1 MADDKAPPSGAADH
15 SPEAPPSGAA
25 DHSHPPAVGFIG
37 LGIMGRPMALNLLKA
52 GYPLVVHNRTRTRE
66 QDLVTE
72 GARAADSPREVA
84 EQAEIVITMLPD
96 SPDVELVYLGE
107 DGVIAGARDG
117 ELLIDMSS
125 VAPATA
131 QAVSAAAR
139 DIGADALDAPVS
151 GGDVGARDG
160 TLSIMVGGP
169 EEAFERAR
177 PIFDVLGKTIVRLG
191 EAGAGQTAKAC
202 NQMLVAITIEAVSE
216 ALVLASKAGVDPE
229 RLIEVLSGGLAGNR
243 VMEVRRRNF
252 LEHDFT
258 PGFKLELHHKDLGIA
273 LRTARD
279 LGVYVP
285 TTAIVDQMLAA
296 LQSAGDGGLDH
307 SALLKVIEQA
317 SAHEI

>member
-1 MADDKAPPSGAADH
+1 MPDKPV
-15 SPEAPPSGAA
+15 
-25 DHSHPPAVGFIG
+25 VGFIG
-37 LGIMGRPMALNLLKA
+37 LGIMGRPMALNLAHA
-52 GYPLVVHNRTRTRE
+52 GYPLVVHNRTRAKE
-66 QDLVTE
+66 NDLVSE
-72 GARAADSPREVA
+72 GAQSADGPREVA
-84 EQAEIVITMLPD
+84 QRAEIVITMLPD
-96 SPDVELVYLGE
+96 SPDVEEVYLGE

-117 ELLIDMSS
+117 QLLIDMSS

-131 QAVSAAAR
+131 RTVFAAAQ
-139 DIGADALDAPVS
+139 DIGAVALDAPVS

-169 EEAFERAR
+169 EDAFERAH

-202 NQMLVAITIEAVSE
+202 NQLLVAITIEAVSE

-273 LRTARD
+273 LRTAREF
-279 LGVYVP
+279 GVYVP
-285 TTAIVDQMLAA
+285 TAAIVDQMLAA
-296 LQSAGDGGLDH
+296 LKAAGDGGLDH
-307 SALLKVIEQA
+307 SALLKFIEQA
-317 SAHEI
+317 SAHEIGPAGS

>member
-1 MADDKAPPSGAADH
+1 M
-15 SPEAPPSGAA
+15 PEPTI
-25 DHSHPPAVGFIG
+25 GFIG
-37 LGIMGRPMALNLLKA
+37 LGIMGGPMAANLRQA
-52 GYPLVVHNRTRTRE
+52 GYPLVVHNRSRAKVDE
-66 QDLVTE
+66 FVKE
-72 GARAADSPREVA
+72 GGEAAATPKEAAERSEV
-84 EQAEIVITMLPD
+84 VITMLPD
-96 SPDVELVYLGE
+96 SPDVEQVYLGD
-107 DGVIAGARDG
+107 DGVIAGTSAGR
-117 ELLIDMSS
+117 LLIDMSS

-131 QAVSAAAR
+131 RTVAKAAEET
-139 DIGADALDAPVS
+139 GAEALDAPVS
-151 GGDVGARDG
+151 GGDVGAREG

-177 PIFDVLGKTIVRLG
+177 PIFDVLGKTIVHVG
-191 EAGAGQTAKAC
+191 GAGAGQTAKTC

-273 LRTARD
+273 LRTARE
-279 LGVYVP
+279 LGVFVP

-296 LQSAGDGGLDH
+296 LQAGGDGGLDH
-307 SALLKVIEQA
+307 SALLTLIERE
-317 SAHEI
+317 SAHRITGDSTPPG